1 MDLIKNLKQEELNN
15 IFGGDY
21 KLVFID
27 GEWTYIEIGTY
38 KG

>member
-21 KLVFID
+21 KLVFIG